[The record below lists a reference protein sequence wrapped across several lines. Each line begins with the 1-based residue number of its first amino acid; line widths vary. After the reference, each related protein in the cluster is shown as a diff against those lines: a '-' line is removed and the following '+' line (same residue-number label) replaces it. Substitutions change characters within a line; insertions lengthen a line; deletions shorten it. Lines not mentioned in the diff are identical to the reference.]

1 MRPHSHSSRPLFP
14 SGACEARLAPVFDLL
29 TAFFLEPGTRG
40 PVRRVRFDELLFT
53 LLGRVPDPVSFVP
66 QLPPFVSRLALKIGG
81 TAGLIAGSGAVLL
94 PQATVWSAAAI
105 GLGVAGIVYAA
116 GHVWLHRRL
125 RHLQTILRQIRNH
138 EFDDLTPP
146 SGPKGDELSTLLWEV
161 YRTGQSL
168 ENEIQELK
176 EMESYRREFIGN
188 VSHELKTP
196 IFSVQGF
203 AETLLDGALDDE
215 TVNRTFLEKIL
226 HHANRLDNLARDLS
240 TITKIETDELDM
252 SGEAFEVAELFD
264 AALESVEIRAE
275 EKSIT
280 PRKEIAPNLPEVYGD
295 FDRLRRVLVNL
306 VDNAI
311 KYNEEGG
318 TVQLQAEARGDEVEI
333 RVVDDG
339 IGIPSDHL
347 SRLTERFYRVDKS
360 RSRNQGGT
368 GLGLAIVKHILGAH
382 NRELH
387 VESTPGKGSTFSF
400 TLPTTPKAS
409 LQPA

>member
-1 MRPHSHSSRPLFP
+1 M
-14 SGACEARLAPVFDLL
+14 
-29 TAFFLEPGTRG
+29 
-40 PVRRVRFDELLFT
+40 
-53 LLGRVPDPVSFVP
+53 DPVGTSGPAWKVRLDKGLQYVLGWSHGIVSLTP
-66 QLPPFVSRLALKIGG
+66 PLPSFVSRLALKMGG
-81 TAGLIAGSGAVLL
+81 VAGLVAGIGALLL
-94 PQATVWSAAAI
+94 PNVTVWAVALV
-105 GLGVAGIVYAA
+105 GLGVASATYAA
-116 GHVWLHRRL
+116 GHLWLHRRL
-125 RHLQTILRQIRNH
+125 RHLQSILRQIRTH
-138 EFDDLTPP
+138 EFEDLTPP
-146 SGPKGDELSTLLWEV
+146 PDRKNDELGILLWEV

-215 TVNRTFLEKIL
+215 SVNRTFLEKIL
-226 HHANRLDNLARDLS
+226 HHADRLDNLARDLS
-240 TITKIETDELDM
+240 TITKIETNELDM
-252 SGEAFEVAELFD
+252 SSEAFEVSTLFD

-275 EKSIT
+275 EKAIT
-280 PRKEIAPNLPEVYGD
+280 PHKKIAPGLPEIYGD

-311 KYNEEGG
+311 KYNEKGG
-318 TVQLQAEARGDEVEI
+318 IVRLEAEARADEVEI

-339 IGIPSDHL
+339 IGIPAEHL

-382 NRELH
+382 DRTLH
-387 VESTPGKGSTFSF
+387 VESTPGEGSTFSF
-400 TLPTTPKAS
+400 TLPTTPQSS

>member
-1 MRPHSHSSRPLFP
+1 M
-14 SGACEARLAPVFDLL
+14 
-29 TAFFLEPGTRG
+29 
-40 PVRRVRFDELLFT
+40 
-53 LLGRVPDPVSFVP
+53 SFVP
-66 QLPPFVSRLALKIGG
+66 RLPPFVSRLGLKIGG
-81 TAGLIAGSGAVLL
+81 AAGIIAGLGAALVSSVPAGGAALLGLGTAVL
-94 PQATVWSAAAI
+94 
-105 GLGVAGIVYAA
+105 VYAA
-116 GHVWLHRRL
+116 SHVWLHRRL
-125 RHLQTILRQIRNH
+125 RHLQSVLHQIRTH
-138 EFDDLTPP
+138 DFDAETPP
-146 SGPKGDELSTLLWEV
+146 SGPHGDELSTLLWEV

-168 ENEIQELK
+168 ETEIQELK

-215 TVNRTFLEKIL
+215 SVNRTFLQKIL

-240 TITKIETDELDM
+240 TITKIETNELDM
-252 SGEAFEVAELFD
+252 SNESFNMVELFD
-264 AALESVEIRAE
+264 AAIESVEIRAE
-275 EKSIT
+275 EKGIM
-280 PRKEIAPNLPEVYGD
+280 PRQKVAPDLPQVYGD

-318 TVQLQAEARGDEVEI
+318 TVQLEAETENDEVVI

-339 IGIPSDHL
+339 IGISPDHL
-347 SRLTERFYRVDKS
+347 PRLTERFYRVDKS

-368 GLGLAIVKHILGAH
+368 GLGLAIVKHILAAH
-382 NRELH
+382 DRELQ
-387 VESTPGKGSTFSF
+387 VESTPGEGSTFRF
-400 TLPTTPKAS
+400 TLPTSPQPS

>member
-1 MRPHSHSSRPLFP
+1 VSSVPPLP
-14 SGACEARLAPVFDLL
+14 S
-29 TAFFLEPGTRG
+29 
-40 PVRRVRFDELLFT
+40 
-53 LLGRVPDPVSFVP
+53 
-66 QLPPFVSRLALKIGG
+66 FVSRLGLKTGG
-81 TAGLIAGSGAVLL
+81 IAGLGAALGTLLVPDAPAGAAV
-94 PQATVWSAAAI
+94 AV
-105 GLGVAGIVYAA
+105 GVGVAGAVYAA
-116 GHVWLHRRL
+116 AHVWLHRRL
-125 RHLQTILRQIRNH
+125 RRLRAILRQIRTH
-138 EFDDLTPP
+138 DFEDLTPP
-146 SGPKGDELSTLLWEV
+146 SGPEGDELDTLLWEV
-161 YRTGQSL
+161 YRTGQTL

-215 TVNRTFLEKIL
+215 SVNRTFLKKIL

-240 TITKIETDELDM
+240 TITKIETEELDM
-252 SGEAFEVAELFD
+252 SAETFEVADLFD
-264 AALESVEIRAE
+264 AAIESVEIRAE
-275 EKSIT
+275 EKAIVPQQELT
-280 PRKEIAPNLPEVYGD
+280 ADLPDVYGD

-306 VDNAI
+306 LDNAI

-318 TVQLQAEARGDEVEI
+318 TVKLQAETRVDEVEI

-339 IGIPSDHL
+339 IGIPSEDL
-347 SRLTERFYRVDKS
+347 PRLTERFYRVDKS

-382 NRELH
+382 DRELH
-387 VESTPGKGSTFSF
+387 VESTPGEGSTFRF
-400 TLPTTPKAS
+400 TLPTTPTSS

>member
-1 MRPHSHSSRPLFP
+1 VSL
-14 SGACEARLAPVFDLL
+14 
-29 TAFFLEPGTRG
+29 
-40 PVRRVRFDELLFT
+40 
-53 LLGRVPDPVSFVP
+53 VPR
-66 QLPPFVSRLALKIGG
+66 LPPFVSRLGLKLGG
-81 TAGLIAGSGAVLL
+81 TAGLVAGLGTGLVPGA
-94 PQATVWSAAAI
+94 PGGAAALL
-105 GLGVAGIVYAA
+105 GLGVAAAVYAA
-116 GHVWLHRRL
+116 VHLSVHRRL
-125 RHLQTILRQIRNH
+125 RRLQSILRQIRSH
-138 EFDDLTPP
+138 EFNADAPP
-146 SGPKGDELSTLLWEV
+146 SGPRGDELSTLLWEV
-161 YRTGQSL
+161 YRTGQRL
-168 ENEIQELK
+168 ETEIQELK

-215 TVNRTFLEKIL
+215 SVNRTFLEKIL

-240 TITKIETDELDM
+240 TITKIETEELEM
-252 SGEAFEVAELFD
+252 SKEAFEVAELFD
-264 AALESVEIRAE
+264 AAIESVEIRAE
-275 EKSIT
+275 EKGIS
-280 PRKEIAPNLPEVYGD
+280 PQQDIAPDLPRVYGD

-318 TVQLQAEARGDEVEI
+318 IVRLEADARGDEVEL

-339 IGIPSDHL
+339 IGISADHL
-347 SRLTERFYRVDKS
+347 PRLTERFYRVDKS

-382 NRELH
+382 DRELH
-387 VESTPGKGSTFSF
+387 VESTPGEGSTFRF
-400 TLPTTPKAS
+400 TLPTSPHPK

>member
-1 MRPHSHSSRPLFP
+1 MPNR
-14 SGACEARLAPVFDLL
+14 
-29 TAFFLEPGTRG
+29 GTQG
-40 PVRRVRFDELLFT
+40 PVAEVRVGAHLRCFMGRSDEHVFF
-53 LLGRVPDPVSFVP
+53 VSQF
-66 QLPPFVSRLALKIGG
+66 PPFISRLALKIGG
-81 TAGLIAGSGAVLL
+81 TAGLVAGLAALLVPSVGPWIAGAV
-94 PQATVWSAAAI
+94 
-105 GLGVAGIVYAA
+105 GLGMAGTVYAA
-116 GHVWLHRRL
+116 GHVLLHRRL
-125 RHLQTILRQIRNH
+125 RHLQSILRKIRNH

-176 EMESYRREFIGN
+176 AMESYRREFIGN

-215 TVNRTFLEKIL
+215 AVNRTFLKKIL

-240 TITKIETDELDM
+240 TITKIETDELEM
-252 SGEAFEVAELFD
+252 SSEAFEVAELFD
-264 AALESVEIRAE
+264 AALESVEMRAD
-275 EKSIT
+275 EKNIT
-280 PRKEIAPNLPEVYGD
+280 PRKEIAPNLPDVHGD

-318 TVQLQAEARGDEVEI
+318 HVWLQADARGDDIEI

-400 TLPTTPKAS
+400 TLPTTPKSS

>member
-1 MRPHSHSSRPLFP
+1 MGGLAGLVAGL
-14 SGACEARLAPVFDLL
+14 GA
-29 TAFFLEPGTRG
+29 FLSPGT
-40 PVRRVRFDELLFT
+40 P
-53 LLGRVPDPVSFVP
+53 
-66 QLPPFVSRLALKIGG
+66 AGG
-81 TAGLIAGSGAVLL
+81 
-94 PQATVWSAAAI
+94 AAAI
-105 GLGVAGIVYAA
+105 GLGVAGVVYGA
-116 GHVWLHRRL
+116 GHIWLHHRL
-125 RHLQTILRQIRNH
+125 RNLQSILRQIRNH

-146 SGPKGDELSTLLWEV
+146 SGPEGDELSTLLWEV

-215 TVNRTFLEKIL
+215 SVNRTFLKKIL

-240 TITKIETDELDM
+240 TITKIETDELEM
-252 SGEAFEVAELFD
+252 SSEAFEVAELFD
-264 AALESVEIRAE
+264 AALESVEMRAE
-275 EKSIT
+275 EKNIH
-280 PRKEIAPNLPEVYGD
+280 PRKEIAPNLPEVHGD

-318 TVQLQAEARGDEVEI
+318 NVWLQAEAHNDDVEI

-339 IGIPSDHL
+339 IGIPDDHL

-382 NRELH
+382 DRELH
-387 VESTPGKGSTFSF
+387 VESTPGEGSTFSF
-400 TLPTTPKAS
+400 TLPTTPKAH

>member
-1 MRPHSHSSRPLFP
+1 MS
-14 SGACEARLAPVFDLL
+14 
-29 TAFFLEPGTRG
+29 FL
-40 PVRRVRFDELLFT
+40 
-53 LLGRVPDPVSFVP
+53 P

-81 TAGLIAGSGAVLL
+81 TAGVVAALGTMLIPEVGVG
-94 PQATVWSAAAI
+94 SAAAL
-105 GLGVAGIVYAA
+105 GLGAAGVVYAA
-116 GHVWLHRRL
+116 GHLWLHRRL
-125 RHLQTILRQIRNH
+125 RHLQSILRQIRRR
-138 EFDDLTPP
+138 EFEDLTPP
-146 SGPKGDELSTLLWEV
+146 SGPEGDELSTLLWEV

-203 AETLLDGALDDE
+203 AETLLDGALDDDS
-215 TVNRTFLEKIL
+215 VNRTFLEKIL
-226 HHANRLDNLARDLS
+226 HHADRLDNLARDLS

-252 SGEAFEVAELFD
+252 SGEAFDVDELFD
-264 AALESVEIRAE
+264 ATLESVEVKAD
-275 EKSIT
+275 EKD
-280 PRKEIAPNLPEVYGD
+280 IALRQEVPPDVPEVYGD

-311 KYNEEGG
+311 KYNEEDGH
-318 TVQLQAEARGDEVEI
+318 VWLRAETRGDEVEI

-382 NRELH
+382 DRSLH
-387 VESTPGKGSTFSF
+387 VE
-400 TLPTTPKAS
+400 
-409 LQPA
+409 

>member
-1 MRPHSHSSRPLFP
+1 VSLLSSLP
-14 SGACEARLAPVFDLL
+14 S
-29 TAFFLEPGTRG
+29 
-40 PVRRVRFDELLFT
+40 
-53 LLGRVPDPVSFVP
+53 
-66 QLPPFVSRLALKIGG
+66 FVSRLALKIGG
-81 TAGLIAGSGAVLL
+81 TAGLAAGVGGGLLLPAVWTAVLL
-94 PQATVWSAAAI
+94 
-105 GLGVAGIVYAA
+105 GLGVAGATYAA
-116 GHVWLHRRL
+116 VHVWVHHRL
-125 RHLQTILRQIRNH
+125 CHLQSVVRQIRTH
-138 EFDDLTPP
+138 EFDDLAPP
-146 SGPKGDELSTLLWEV
+146 TDRAPDELGTLLWDV
-161 YRTGQSL
+161 YRTGESL

-203 AETLLDGALDDE
+203 AETLLDGALDDAS
-215 TVNRTFLEKIL
+215 VNRTFLKKIL

-252 SGEAFEVAELFD
+252 SSEAFEVTELFD
-264 AALESVEIRAE
+264 AALESVEVRAE
-275 EKSIT
+275 DKGIVPQQNVPSDC
-280 PRKEIAPNLPEVYGD
+280 PDVYGD

-318 TVQLQAEARGDEVEI
+318 TVCLQADPTGDEVEI

-339 IGIPSDHL
+339 IGIPPEDL

-382 NRELH
+382 DRTLH
-387 VESTPGKGSTFSF
+387 VDSTPGEGSTFHF
-400 TLPTTPKAS
+400 TLPTAPHPK
-409 LQPA
+409 LDPA

>member
-1 MRPHSHSSRPLFP
+1 MLFVSR
-14 SGACEARLAPVFDLL
+14 
-29 TAFFLEPGTRG
+29 
-40 PVRRVRFDELLFT
+40 
-53 LLGRVPDPVSFVP
+53 
-66 QLPPFVSRLALKIGG
+66 LPPSISRLALKIGG
-81 TAGLIAGSGAVLL
+81 TAGLIAGLGTLL
-94 PQATVWSAAAI
+94 VPPIGIWLSVAI
-105 GLGVAGIVYAA
+105 GVGVASVVYVT
-116 GHVWLHRRL
+116 GHFWLHRRL
-125 RHLQTILRQIRNH
+125 RHLQSIVRQIRSH
-138 EFDDLTPP
+138 EFEDLSPP
-146 SGPKGDELSTLLWEV
+146 PGPEGDELSTLLWEV

-203 AETLLDGALDDE
+203 AETLLDGALKDE
-215 TVNRTFLEKIL
+215 NVNRTFLEKIL

-252 SGEAFEVAELFD
+252 TSEAFDVAELFD
-264 AALESVEIRAE
+264 AALESVEMRAE

-280 PRKEIAPNLPEVYGD
+280 PRMEIAPNLPSVHGD

-311 KYNEEGG
+311 KYNQEGG
-318 TVQLQAEARGDEVEI
+318 SVRLQAEVQHDEVTI

-382 NRELH
+382 DSELH
-387 VESTPGKGSTFSF
+387 VESTPGEGSTFSF
-400 TLPTTPKAS
+400 TLPTTPTSS